1 MEDSGG
7 LPSDVEE
14 LQTVIE
20 EEESRLATLR
30 EKMAQESSKRERYKV
45 RGERGGRGKIEHTEW
60 YGLLFGV
67 SRSRKQ
73 KGEQR
78 LM

>member
-30 EKMAQESSKRERYKV
+30 EKMAQENSKRERYKV
-45 RGERGGRGKIEHTEW
+45 RGERGGEE
-60 YGLLFGV
+60 
-67 SRSRKQ
+67 
-73 KGEQR
+73 GEDR
-78 LM
+78 AH